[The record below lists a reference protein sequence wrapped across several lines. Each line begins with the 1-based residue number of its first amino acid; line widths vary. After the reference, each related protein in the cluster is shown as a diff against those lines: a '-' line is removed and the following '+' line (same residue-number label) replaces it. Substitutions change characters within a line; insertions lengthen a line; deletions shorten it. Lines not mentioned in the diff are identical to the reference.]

1 MRLGQEEEALQTD
14 AYIDALLAGHAHG
27 QLRLAPDALGPG
39 QTTLSVIALLDEG
52 LPRFHPSFIFEQA
65 LAARLRAAALGL
77 PEHDGLLG
85 DAVIHLPVGAAGLP
99 QSIVIADRRLLLG
112 GAIASGVSLA
122 GAAVF
127 AWRML
132 ERNRTRRRWLA

>member
-1 MRLGQEEEALQTD
+1 MLGQEEEALRTD
-14 AYIDALLAGHAHG
+14 AYIDSLLAGHARG
-27 QLRLAPDALGPG
+27 ELRLAPDTFGPG
-39 QTTLSVIALLDEG
+39 QTALSVIALLDEG

-77 PEHDGLLG
+77 PDQEGLLG
-85 DAVIHLPVGAAGLP
+85 GAPIRLPVGAAGLP
-99 QSIVIADRRLLLG
+99 PSIVIADRRLLLG

-122 GAAVF
+122 GAAVL

>member
-1 MRLGQEEEALQTD
+1 MLGQEEEALRTD
-14 AYIDALLAGHAHG
+14 AYIDSLLAGHARG
-27 QLRLAPDALGPG
+27 ELRLAPDALGPG
-39 QTTLSVIALLDEG
+39 QTARSVIALLDEG

-77 PEHDGLLG
+77 PEQDGLLG
-85 DAVIHLPVGAAGLP
+85 DVVIRLPVGAAGLP

-122 GAAVF
+122 GAAVL